1 LNEKEI
7 LDLWDTTRRT
17 PHDPKRVLDLWDTT
31 RTDNYQLQQMRN
43 RQRMRRLAMI
53 PLASGV
59 ITVGL
64 AFGSLVPAYAEPIL
78 EPQIGHEPNV
88 PHKHLKHLFH
98 RFHSEP
104 LLDSR
109 SEPSESPV
117 LRETPKDTE
126 FQPKP
131 SEKEEEPILDK
142 SEPIA
147 EKVEK
152 RGEPQ
157 EVDQPIETKKE
168 PEHTT
173 APVKA
178 DVPVSSPVS
187 SQTTT
192 VHAEPASIQ
201 TFSAKGAHESQPLK
215 RVKEISSPSAKEA
228 EQPVAANKNSV
239 TSEEIDN
246 TPLQKTE
253 NGGTLPK
260 TAGDSIAIA
269 IFGLLLIAGGGQLEV
284 ARRMWMKHV

>member
-1 LNEKEI
+1 MKSD
-7 LDLWDTTRRT
+7 DLL
-17 PHDPKRVLDLWDTT
+17 KYF
-31 RTDNYQLQQMRN
+31 RTDQPWIEQLESLRTDHPFDQRWSKWSQQQRNKNRN
-43 RQRMRRLAMI
+43 RAMI
-53 PLASGV
+53 LVMSGV

-64 AFGSLVPAYAEPIL
+64 AFGSLVYAEPIL
-78 EPQIGHEPNV
+78 EPQIGKEPSF
-88 PHKHLKHLFH
+88 PHGHLIKQKHLFH

-117 LRETPKDTE
+117 LQETPKDTE

-152 RGEPQ
+152 KEEPQ
-157 EVDQPIETKKE
+157 KVDQVDQPIEKKE
-168 PEHTT
+168 PETT
-173 APVKA
+173 APVKT
-178 DVPVSSPVS
+178 P
-187 SQTTT
+187 TTT
-192 VHAEPASIQ
+192 VHSEPASIQ

>member
-1 LNEKEI
+1 MNEKEI

-104 LLDSR
+104 LLRSQ

-117 LRETPKDTE
+117 LQETPKKDTG

-131 SEKEEEPILDK
+131 STESEEVEPISNQPSPIEEKIEKREEPQK
-142 SEPIA
+142 
-147 EKVEK
+147 
-152 RGEPQ
+152 
-157 EVDQPIETKKE
+157 VDQPIEKKE

-178 DVPVSSPVS
+178 P
-187 SQTTT
+187 TTT

-201 TFSAKGAHESQPLK
+201 TFSAKGVHESQPLK

-228 EQPVAANKNSV
+228 EQPVAVNTDSV
-239 TSEEIDN
+239 TPKEIDT
-246 TPLQKTE
+246 TPLRKTE
-253 NGGTLPK
+253 NGGDLPK
-260 TAGDSIAIA
+260 TAGDSVSIA
-269 IFGLLLIAGGGQLEV
+269 IFGLLLIAGGGQLEA
-284 ARRMWMKHV
+284 ARRMWLKHV